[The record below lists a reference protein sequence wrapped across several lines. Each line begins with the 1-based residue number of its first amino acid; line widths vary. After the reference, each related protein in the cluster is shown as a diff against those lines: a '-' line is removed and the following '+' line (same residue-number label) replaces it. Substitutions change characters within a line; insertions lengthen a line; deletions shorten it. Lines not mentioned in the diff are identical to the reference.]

1 MELEDAYR
9 SGRPGVARVQRLKA
23 FLEKSLN
30 KWKSDVDE
38 GVKYETRRVSFPMLE
53 KFIKVDV
60 SWTIRDRVLWSR
72 YISEQSVSV
81 ITAVLS
87 RNSSEHWTN
96 VRFDNAP
103 EQRVRLVVT
112 ESTIA
117 ESIIRMVVRVTPC
130 LTLERPVGKL
140 EDQSDD
146 LPPVPHAENKE
157 AKEGHRDHREP
168 EGKRLVCPVNR
179 TVISSVDTQNRQL
192 IDTSKPAIN

>member
-1 MELEDAYR
+1 
-9 SGRPGVARVQRLKA
+9 
-23 FLEKSLN
+23 
-30 KWKSDVDE
+30 
-38 GVKYETRRVSFPMLE
+38 
-53 KFIKVDV
+53 
-60 SWTIRDRVLWSR
+60 
-72 YISEQSVSV
+72 
-81 ITAVLS
+81 
-87 RNSSEHWTN
+87 
-96 VRFDNAP
+96 
-103 EQRVRLVVT
+103 
-112 ESTIA
+112 
-117 ESIIRMVVRVTPC
+117 MVVRVTPC